1 MDEAIHRLQQ
11 APAISHAQ
19 RQAMSRAVMVLA
31 RQAAIKEVKAA
42 IQRQGRRKVCQ
53 IAHREIVAI
62 AEEHLAANSAEL
74 IAKAK
79 AIVECWHAEGVFGP
93 RGGIRPPSA
102 TLSTSAQS
110 AKA

>member
-1 MDEAIHRLQQ
+1 MDEANHSLAQGP
-11 APAISHAQ
+11 APNHAQ
-19 RQAMSRAVMVLA
+19 RQTMGRAVMALA
-31 RQAAIKEVKAA
+31 RQRAIKEVKAA

-62 AEEHLAANSAEL
+62 AADYLAANRAAL

-93 RGGIRPPSA
+93 RGGIRNPLRRA
-102 TLSTSAQS
+102 G
-110 AKA
+110 